1 MNKNLLIYLT
11 FIGLF
16 GLLFGCSKDATKVVM
31 LDTPNAPTLSTVPD
45 LTLKRAN
52 GLDTLTFVGTAVDPG
67 FQASAGYVLQAGAAG
82 TNFSD
87 PIVILTG
94 TSDTKM
100 KITVSDLN
108 GLLLKKFPADA
119 VSSVDFRIISTL
131 VITAGTG
138 VSPMVYTSAIKT
150 ASATVYGLP
159 RLDLIGSG
167 VTQKIESALGDGN
180 YNSFVKLDA
189 TKPFTLSNPDNGIVY
204 GANGTA
210 LAVNGGGITAPAS
223 GWYILSVSVSGLSF
237 TLTPYMIGVIGDATP
252 NGWSSPDSKM
262 DYNSATGLWYK
273 TMDLVV
279 GSIKIRAND
288 SWGSINL
295 GLGDATHTQYSL
307 TNLWNNGSSQNIP
320 IATAGN
326 YTIQVSIGA
335 TTYSMTITKNN

>member
-31 LDTPNAPTLSTVPD
+31 LATPSAPILSTVPD

-87 PIVILTG
+87 PIAILTG

-119 VSSVDFRIISTL
+119 VSSIDFRIISTL
-131 VITAGTG
+131 VVTAGTG
-138 VSPMVYTSAIKT
+138 TAPMVYTSAIKT
-150 ASATVYGLP
+150 VSATVYGLP

-167 VTQKIESALGDGN
+167 ITQKIESALGDGN
-180 YNSFVKLDA
+180 YTAFVKLDA
-189 TKPFTLSNPDNGIVY
+189 TKPFTLSNPDNGTVY
-204 GANGTA
+204 GANGAA
-210 LAVNGGGITAPAS
+210 LAVNGGGIVAPAS

-237 TLTPYMIGVIGDATP
+237 TLTPYMIGLVGDATP
-252 NGWSSPDSKM
+252 NGWNSPDQKM
-262 DYNSATGLWYK
+262 EYNAQTGTW
-273 TMDLVV
+273 
-279 GSIKIRAND
+279 SITITLIDGTFKFRKND
-288 SWGSINL
+288 AWSWNL
-295 GLGDATHTQYSL
+295 GYNADSSSL
-307 TNLWNNGSSQNIP
+307 VYNGSNVP
-320 IATAGN
+320 ITAGN
-326 YTIQVSIGA
+326 YTI
-335 TTYSMTITKNN
+335 TLTITSDALQTGTFTAVKH